1 MGFIVYL
8 VQESI
13 NERGIFM
20 TYNKKKMLSCGV
32 ILISVL
38 LAYICRLARPENVFM
53 RNIADQCR
61 NCIYLGI
68 YCAWVIYLEKHVVH
82 KKMRRCLTAIG
93 CLMVFWFFV
102 RTVKFHI
109 LHDPLGEHVCWYLYY
124 IPMILIPVLGLAA
137 AMFFGEKDEEKT
149 VRRIK
154 ILLTVAG
161 VLVVSVFTNDLHQ
174 MVFHFA
180 KQPPFSDNDYSYGIL
195 FMVIQ
200 GWMLICLTGMEIIL
214 IRKSRIPG
222 KKQFWLP
229 IIPGILLLGW
239 NIGNIFRL
247 PFIQTFAGD
256 MTAVCCLLMAAIYQG
271 CILCGLIQTNNRY
284 FELFQTSGGLDAE
297 ITDYSFQRY
306 YHSGDF
312 PQLSP
317 ELRSMIVNRSFVQEQ
332 GIRINH
338 IPIRGGHLF
347 WSEDISV
354 LLDQYQDI
362 REQQEE
368 LTARNR
374 LLKKTYQKEAE
385 RRKAEEQNRL
395 LNMIQSQTASQLE
408 LLSQLMDELEKTES
422 RERYNWIL
430 GKIVVVG
437 TYLKRRK
444 NLVLTQYTSDGNL
457 LTMEDLRQSIA
468 ESCDSLKLC
477 KIRAAYYVESGD
489 VQLNADDILKCYD
502 TFEWLVE
509 QLSDVMHSI
518 FYRVS
523 QIDEDL
529 RISVH
534 IVSEADL
541 RDLVSERPE
550 LKVQQEDENEWFVG
564 CIVLRKGGS
573 R

>member
-1 MGFIVYL
+1 
-8 VQESI
+8 
-13 NERGIFM
+13 M

-154 ILLTVAG
+154 ILLTVAV
-161 VLVVSVFTNDLHQ
+161 VLIVSVFTNDLHQ

-395 LNMIQSQTASQLE
+395 LNMIQSQTAGQLE

-523 QIDEDL
+523 QIDENL

>member
-1 MGFIVYL
+1 MKY
-8 VQESI
+8 S
-13 NERGIFM
+13 
-20 TYNKKKMLSCGV
+20 KKRTLSYGV

-38 LAYICRLARPENVFM
+38 LAYICRLVKSENVFM
-53 RNIADQCR
+53 RNLADQCR
-61 NCIYLGI
+61 NCIYQGM

-82 KKMRRCLTAIG
+82 KKMRRCLTGIG
-93 CLMVFWFFV
+93 CLMVFWFFI

-109 LHDPLGEHVCWYLYY
+109 FYEPLGEHICWYLYY
-124 IPMILIPVLGLAA
+124 VPMILIPVLGLSAA
-137 AMFFGEKDEEKT
+137 LFFVEKDEEKT
-149 VRRIK
+149 VRK
-154 ILLTVAG
+154 IIMLLSVAA
-161 VLVVSVFTNDLHQ
+161 VLIVSVFTNDLHQ
-174 MVFHFA
+174 LVFRFS
-180 KQPPFSDNDYSYGIL
+180 KQPPFSDMDYSYGIL

-200 GWMLICLTGMEIIL
+200 AWMLLCLTGMEIIL

-222 KKQFWLP
+222 KKQFWMP
-229 IIPGILLLGW
+229 VIPGILLLGW

-247 PFIQTFAGD
+247 PFIKVIAGD

-271 CILCGLIQTNNRY
+271 CILCGLIQTNSRY

-312 PQLSP
+312 PELTP
-317 ELRSMIVNRSFVQEQ
+317 ELRAIIIDRSFVQEE

-368 LTARNR
+368 LTTRNR
-374 LLKKTYQKEAE
+374 LLQKTYQKEAE

-395 LNMIQSQTASQLE
+395 LNMIQNQTAGQLE
-408 LLSQLMDELEKTES
+408 LLSQLMDELERTES
-422 RERYNWIL
+422 REQYDWIL

-444 NLVLTQYTSDGNL
+444 NLVLTQYTSDRNL
-457 LTMEDLRQSIA
+457 LTMEDLRQSLA

-477 KIRAAYYVESGD
+477 RIRAAYYVEKGN
-489 VQLNADDILKCYD
+489 VQLNAEDILKCYD

-509 QLSDVMHSI
+509 RSSDVMQSV

-523 QIDEDL
+523 QIDDAL

-534 IVSEADL
+534 IVSETDL
-541 RDLVSERPE
+541 GVLMSERPE
-550 LKVQQEDENEWFVG
+550 LKVQQEDENEWFVS
-564 CIVLRKGGS
+564 CIVLRKEDI

>member
-1 MGFIVYL
+1 MKY
-8 VQESI
+8 S
-13 NERGIFM
+13 
-20 TYNKKKMLSCGV
+20 KKRTLSYGV

-38 LAYICRLARPENVFM
+38 LAYICRLVKSENVFM
-53 RNIADQCR
+53 RNLADQCR
-61 NCIYLGI
+61 NCIYQGM

-82 KKMRRCLTAIG
+82 KKMRRCLTGIG
-93 CLMVFWFFV
+93 CLMVFWFFI

-109 LHDPLGEHVCWYLYY
+109 FYEPLGEHICWYLYY
-124 IPMILIPVLGLAA
+124 VPMILIPVLGLSAA
-137 AMFFGEKDEEKT
+137 LFFVEKDEEKT
-149 VRRIK
+149 VRK
-154 ILLTVAG
+154 IIMLLIVAA
-161 VLVVSVFTNDLHQ
+161 VLIVSVFTNDLHQ
-174 MVFHFA
+174 LVFRFS
-180 KQPPFSDNDYSYGIL
+180 KQPPFSDMDYSYGIL

-200 GWMLICLTGMEIIL
+200 AWMLLCLTGMEIIL

-222 KKQFWLP
+222 KKQFWMP
-229 IIPGILLLGW
+229 VIPGILLLGW
-239 NIGNIFRL
+239 NIGNMFRL
-247 PFIQTFAGD
+247 PFIKVIAGD

-271 CILCGLIQTNNRY
+271 CILCGLIQTNSRY

-312 PQLSP
+312 PELTP
-317 ELRSMIVNRSFVQEQ
+317 ELRAIIIDRSFVQEE

-368 LTARNR
+368 LTTRNR
-374 LLKKTYQKEAE
+374 LLQKTYQKEAE

-395 LNMIQSQTASQLE
+395 LNMIQNQTAGQLE
-408 LLSQLMDELEKTES
+408 LLSQLMDELERTES
-422 RERYNWIL
+422 REQYDWIL

-444 NLVLTQYTSDGNL
+444 NLVLTQYTSDRNL
-457 LTMEDLRQSIA
+457 LTMEDLRQSLA

-477 KIRAAYYVESGD
+477 RIRAAYYVEKGN
-489 VQLNADDILKCYD
+489 VQLNAEDILKCYD

-509 QLSDVMHSI
+509 RLADVMQSV

-523 QIDEDL
+523 QIDDAL

-534 IVSEADL
+534 IVSETDL
-541 RDLVSERPE
+541 GVLMSERPE
-550 LKVQQEDENEWFVG
+550 LKVQQEDENEWFVS
-564 CIVLRKGGS
+564 CIVLRKEDI

>member
-1 MGFIVYL
+1 
-8 VQESI
+8 
-13 NERGIFM
+13 M

-161 VLVVSVFTNDLHQ
+161 VLIVSVFTNDLHQ

-395 LNMIQSQTASQLE
+395 LNMIQSQTAGQLE

-457 LTMEDLRQSIA
+457 LAMEDLRQSIA

-523 QIDEDL
+523 QIDEDI

>member
-1 MGFIVYL
+1 MKY
-8 VQESI
+8 S
-13 NERGIFM
+13 
-20 TYNKKKMLSCGV
+20 KKRTLSYGV

-38 LAYICRLARPENVFM
+38 LAYICRLVKSENVFM
-53 RNIADQCR
+53 RNLADQCR
-61 NCIYLGI
+61 NCIYQGM

-82 KKMRRCLTAIG
+82 KKMRRCLTGIG
-93 CLMVFWFFV
+93 CLMVFWFFI

-109 LHDPLGEHVCWYLYY
+109 FYEPLGEHICWYLYY
-124 IPMILIPVLGLAA
+124 VPMILIPVLGLSAA
-137 AMFFGEKDEEKT
+137 LFFVEKDEEKT
-149 VRRIK
+149 VRK
-154 ILLTVAG
+154 IIMLLSVAA
-161 VLVVSVFTNDLHQ
+161 VLIVSVFTNDLHQ
-174 MVFHFA
+174 LVFRFS
-180 KQPPFSDNDYSYGIL
+180 KQPPFSDMDYSYGIL

-200 GWMLICLTGMEIIL
+200 AWMLLCLTGMEIIL

-222 KKQFWLP
+222 KKQFWMP
-229 IIPGILLLGW
+229 VIPGILLLGW

-247 PFIQTFAGD
+247 PFIKVIAGD

-271 CILCGLIQTNNRY
+271 CILCGLIQTNSRY

-312 PQLSP
+312 PELTP
-317 ELRSMIVNRSFVQEQ
+317 ELRAIIIDRSFVQEE

-368 LTARNR
+368 LTTRNR
-374 LLKKTYQKEAE
+374 LLQKTYQKEAE

-395 LNMIQSQTASQLE
+395 LNMIQNQTAGQLE
-408 LLSQLMDELEKTES
+408 LLSQLMDELERTES
-422 RERYNWIL
+422 REQYDWIL

-444 NLVLTQYTSDGNL
+444 NLVLTQYTSDRNL
-457 LTMEDLRQSIA
+457 LTMEDLRQSLA

-477 KIRAAYYVESGD
+477 RIRAAYYVEKGN
-489 VQLNADDILKCYD
+489 VQLNAEDILKCYD

-509 QLSDVMHSI
+509 RLSDVMQSV

-523 QIDEDL
+523 QIDDAL

-534 IVSEADL
+534 IVSETDL
-541 RDLVSERPE
+541 GVLMSERPE
-550 LKVQQEDENEWFVG
+550 LKVQQEDENEWFVS
-564 CIVLRKGGS
+564 CIVLRKEDI

>member
-1 MGFIVYL
+1 
-8 VQESI
+8 
-13 NERGIFM
+13 M

-154 ILLTVAG
+154 ILLTVAV
-161 VLVVSVFTNDLHQ
+161 VLIVSVFTNDLHQ

-180 KQPPFSDNDYSYGIL
+180 KQTPFSDNDYSYGIL

-395 LNMIQSQTASQLE
+395 LNMIQSQTAGQLE
-408 LLSQLMDELEKTES
+408 LLSQPMDELEKTES

-523 QIDEDL
+523 QIDENL